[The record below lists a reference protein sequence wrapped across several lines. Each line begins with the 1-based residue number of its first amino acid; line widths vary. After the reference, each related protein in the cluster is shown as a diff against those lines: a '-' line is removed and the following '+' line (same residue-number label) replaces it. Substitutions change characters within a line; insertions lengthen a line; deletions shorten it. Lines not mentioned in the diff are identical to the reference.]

1 VVRGLRLPV
10 VLHRPVG
17 WWCLIGAPP
26 VARATRLSKSF
37 DGRQVLREV
46 DLEVIPGEVHAL
58 LGQNGSGKSTLIKI
72 LSGYHSPDW
81 PSDTPGPRL
90 EVRGEPVD
98 LPLSAPEAG
107 RLGLAFVHQELP
119 IALEA
124 SVLENLL
131 IGRFETGFPARIRW
145 GRERARVSEALRGF
159 GLDVRPDQLV
169 GDLPGVER
177 AMLAILRAL
186 QGLPEDRPGL
196 LVLDEPT
203 AYLPLDGLERVFES
217 IRRVAAAGHG
227 VLVVTHRLGEVFAI
241 SDRVSVLRDG
251 AKVKLAATRELSEQ
265 ALIEAILG
273 FQMGELYPEPVE
285 GEGEVVLAVRGLRG
299 DRLEPLDLE
308 LRAGEIV
315 GATGLLGAG
324 YEELPYL
331 LFGARRARS
340 GVIRVGGESHEQRS
354 LSPRVAMEL
363 GMALLPAD
371 RRGAGAVLDASVR
384 ENVTLPTLRRY
395 FRGGLLRSGEER
407 RHVLDVLR
415 RFDVTPPEPDRRLG
429 TLSGGNQQKAHLAK
443 WFELEPRVLVLHE
456 PTQGVDVGA
465 RQAIFRLIRDAA
477 DSGAAVIIASAEYA
491 DLAHLCRRALVFR
504 DGRMVA
510 ELDGEALTEER
521 IIEQSLRVE
530 PGAET
535 VVAPASLEAA
545 GASR

>member
-1 VVRGLRLPV
+1 
-10 VLHRPVG
+10 VG
-17 WWCLIGAPP
+17 RWRLIGAPP

-37 DGRQVLREV
+37 DGRKVLREV
-46 DLEVIPGEVHAL
+46 DLDVMPGEVHAL
-58 LGQNGSGKSTLIKI
+58 VGQNGSGKSTLIKI
-72 LSGYHSPDW
+72 LSGYHAPDW
-81 PSDTPGPRL
+81 PSDSPGPRL

-107 RLGLAFVHQELP
+107 RLGCAFVHQELP

-124 SVLENLL
+124 TVLENLL
-131 IGRFETGFPARIRW
+131 VGRFQTAFPGRIRW
-145 GRERARVSEALRGF
+145 GRERARVSEALLGF

-169 GDLPGVER
+169 GGLPGVER

-186 QGLPEDRPGL
+186 QGLPDDRPGL

-203 AYLPLDGLERVFES
+203 AYLPRDGLERVFES

-251 AKVKLAATRELSEQ
+251 SKVKQAATRELTEQ
-265 ALIEAILG
+265 AVIEAILG
-273 FQMGELYPEPVE
+273 FEMDELYPEAVE
-285 GEGEVVLAVRGLRG
+285 REGEVALAVEELSGE
-299 DRLEPLDLE
+299 RLLPFDFE

-340 GVIRVGGESHEQRS
+340 GVIRIGGESHEQRR
-354 LSPRVAMEL
+354 LSPHRAMEL
-363 GMALLPAD
+363 GMALVPAD

-384 ENVTLPTLRRY
+384 ENVTLPALRRY

-407 RHVLDVLR
+407 RHVLDVLH
-415 RFDVTPPEPDRRLG
+415 RFDVTPPEPDRRMG

-443 WFELEPRVLVLHE
+443 WFDLEPRVLILHE

-465 RQAIFRLIRDAA
+465 RRAIFRLIRDAA
-477 DSGAAVIIASAEYA
+477 DSGAAVILASAEYA

-504 DGRMVA
+504 EGHLVA

-530 PGAET
+530 PVAET
-535 VVAPASLEAA
+535 VVAPSAA
-545 GASR
+545 GANGASR